1 MDHIIAL
8 DQGTTNTRAVV
19 FDGAGHV
26 VGMAQRELQQL
37 YPHEGWVEH
46 DPLAI
51 REDQFIVARTAIH
64 NAGIN
69 GRDLLAIGIT
79 NQRETTILWDR
90 RTGEPV
96 SNALVWQDRR
106 TTALC
111 DAIRSEG
118 AEELV
123 RAKTGLTINP
133 YFSASKIRWLLDHI
147 VGLRERAERGD
158 IAFGTVDSWLIWN
171 MTGSTVHTTDATN
184 ASRTMLY
191 NIHTDDWD
199 TELLSLWGIPHAL
212 LPEICDTSGICAS
225 TDFLGAEVPI
235 AGIVGDQQSALFGQ
249 ACFDPGM
256 AKCTYGTGC
265 FILMATGEKAPVSQ
279 HGLLTTVANR
289 SAGTLEYAMEGSV
302 FMGGA
307 TIQWLRDGLGIIKD
321 AAEVESLALEVDDS
335 GGVILVPAFTGL
347 GAPYW
352 DPNARGLLI
361 GITRGTTRAHIARAA
376 LEALAWQVGEVVRVM
391 GSDAK
396 IILSELRVD
405 GGASA
410 NDLLMQYQSD
420 FLSAPIARPHN
431 IECTAYGAA
440 LLAGL
445 GVGLFRDRQ
454 EIAGKW
460 QAEALFRPR
469 LTDDAVQ
476 ERRQRWIDAVERSR
490 KWA

>member
-8 DQGTTNTRAVV
+8 DQGTTSSRAIV
-19 FDGAGHV
+19 FDGAGHI
-26 VGMAQRELQQL
+26 VGTAQRELQQL
-37 YPHEGWVEH
+37 YPRGGWVEH

-51 REDQFIVARTAIH
+51 REDQFTVARAAMLD
-64 NAGIN
+64 AGIRA
-69 GRDLLAIGIT
+69 RDLLAIGIT

-106 TTALC
+106 TATLC
-111 DAIRSEG
+111 EAIRSEG

-123 RAKTGLTINP
+123 RAKTGLTIDP

-147 VGLRERAERGD
+147 VGLRDRAERGD
-158 IAFGTVDSWLIWN
+158 IAFGTVDSWLIWH
-171 MTGSTVHTTDATN
+171 MSGGTVHTTDATN

-191 NIHTDDWD
+191 NIHTDTWD
-199 TELLSLWGIPHAL
+199 AELLDLWGIPHAL

-235 AGIVGDQQSALFGQ
+235 AGVVGDQQSALFGQ
-249 ACFDPGM
+249 ACFEPGM

-265 FILMATGEKAPVSQ
+265 FILMATGKTAPVSH

-289 SAGTLEYAMEGSV
+289 SSGVLEYAMEGSV

-307 TIQWLRDGLGIIKD
+307 TIQWLRDGLEIINN

-361 GITRGTTRAHIARAA
+361 GITLGTTRAHIARAA
-376 LEALAWQVGEVVRVM
+376 LEALAWQVSEVVRVM

-396 IILSELRVD
+396 IALSELRVD

-420 FLSAPIARPHN
+420 FISAPIARPRN

-445 GVGLFRDRQ
+445 GVGLFKTRQ
-454 EIAGKW
+454 GIAEKW
-460 QAEALFRPR
+460 RTETLFRPR
-469 LTDDAVQ
+469 LADETVQKRRKRWLEAVK
-476 ERRQRWIDAVERSR
+476 RSR
-490 KWA
+490 NWA